1 MTRIIQWYLK
11 NYNLIT
17 KVEKV
22 YKSVL
27 RQWYSMKVFSVKS
40 RKKKANDKD
49 EKTNNRFFIKKSLK
63 SKILISRILVNSKI
77 IVKFSFNVKSKIKN
91 KF

>member
-1 MTRIIQWYLK
+1 MK

-40 RKKKANDKD
+40 RKKKAKDKD
-49 EKTNNRFFIKKSLK
+49 RKINNRFFIKKSLK
-63 SKILISRILVNSKI
+63 SKILISRIQVNSKI
-77 IVKFSFNVKSKIKN
+77 IVKFSFNVKFKIKN
-91 KF
+91 KFQS